1 MLLYSI
7 RLPGPAPQTALR
19 SLILRLDDVHDLL
32 VARDNA
38 AVEAHGLR
46 VEPVRVVVGVGNDRL
61 ALRIERG
68 EDVERPHE
76 PRDVDRDRV
85 AREVH
90 SGADA
95 TPEAERQLKVEQAR
109 VRSLDEPLRTERL
122 GLREQSWVFHD
133 STMDMLV

>member
-32 VARDNA
+32 VARDDA
-38 AVEAHGLR
+38 AVETHGLR
-46 VEPVRVVVGVGNDRL
+46 VEPVRVVVRVGDDRL

-90 SGADA
+90 PGADA
-95 TPEAERQLKVEQAR
+95 TPEAERQLEVEQAR
-109 VRSLDEPLRTERL
+109 VRGLDEPLRTERL

-133 STMDMLV
+133 STMNTLV